1 MKIAFAGG
9 GTAGHLMVGLSTA
22 EEIRSRFN
30 EAEIIFLA
38 QTKNLKNDV

>member
-30 EAEIIFLA
+30 EAEIIFFGTDKKLF
-38 QTKNLKNDV
+38 LPR